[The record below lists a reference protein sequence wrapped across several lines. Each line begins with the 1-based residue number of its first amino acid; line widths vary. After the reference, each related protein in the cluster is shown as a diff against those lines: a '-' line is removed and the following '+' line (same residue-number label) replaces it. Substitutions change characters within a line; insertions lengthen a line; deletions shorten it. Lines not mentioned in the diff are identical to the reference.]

1 MESHRRQREDP
12 RGRSTQLTARPLRER
27 LRGPWRVA
35 TTEASMLPAVAPGDW
50 LLVNPLVGR
59 WPRVG
64 SVVIFREP
72 DSNELAVKRVAAG
85 PASQVRFAGGYL
97 VLADDEA
104 WLTADA
110 SPGMTGRA
118 GYGPPVD
125 SNRFGP
131 VPLSLLVG
139 RVLFRYGPPGRFGP
153 ISSPDGSDGGD
164 GPPAGS

>member
-1 MESHRRQREDP
+1 
-12 RGRSTQLTARPLRER
+12 
-27 LRGPWRVA
+27 
-35 TTEASMLPAVAPGDW
+35 MLPAIAPGDW
-50 LLVNPLVGR
+50 LLVNPLVSR
-59 WPRVG
+59 WPRPG

-72 DSNELAVKRVAAG
+72 DSEELAVKRVAAG
-85 PASQVRFAGGYL
+85 PGSEVRFAAGYL
-97 VLADDEA
+97 RLADDEA

-139 RVLFRYGPPGRFGP
+139 RVLFRYGPPGRIGR
-153 ISSPDGSDGGD
+153 ISSPDG
-164 GPPAGS
+164 PAAGS